1 MWKQIINFPRQKSSQ
16 PERCDYTVG
25 LALMLMVY
33 YVGRYL
39 SYLVKIGL
47 FRQLSEIPQTADLSL
62 SLSQLLHQ
70 RGFLFAFS
78 PCYNK
83 EEVETEPIIQITQW
97 GGFENS
103 ERPTL
108 GDDLLGERPN
118 SNTVLSNKITRNRT
132 VQSFKDSP
140 RKPLGQRP
148 VTLLSVLPSFRSRHS
163 MFDCPPLSIPKGV
176 RTEAFTSLSF
186 TLRPLHIHSSVFQEA
201 LASCSYYTP
210 PGGAAV
216 SWKKRERG
224 ESERVTTKQRKER
237 ETSCSTVCK
246 IHCLPDVLSA
256 VYAIFSQF
264 LKDPRC

>member
-1 MWKQIINFPRQKSSQ
+1 
-16 PERCDYTVG
+16 
-25 LALMLMVY
+25 MLMVY

-62 SLSQLLHQ
+62 SLSLSLSHLLHQ

-118 SNTVLSNKITRNRT
+118 SNTVLS
-132 VQSFKDSP
+132 D
-140 RKPLGQRP
+140 
-148 VTLLSVLPSFRSRHS
+148 
-163 MFDCPPLSIPKGV
+163 
-176 RTEAFTSLSF
+176 
-186 TLRPLHIHSSVFQEA
+186 
-201 LASCSYYTP
+201 
-210 PGGAAV
+210 
-216 SWKKRERG
+216 
-224 ESERVTTKQRKER
+224 
-237 ETSCSTVCK
+237 
-246 IHCLPDVLSA
+246 
-256 VYAIFSQF
+256 
-264 LKDPRC
+264 